1 VAVSVGALEV
11 RNFRSCRDIAVVLSS
26 YTPIVG
32 RNNCGKSN
40 VVAALSWLIRKSTLS
55 EDYFNQVD
63 RHLEVA
69 GTLIGIQQADIDTLP
84 DPKHRAAIAKYVQDG
99 TLHIKRAQAAPK
111 VAPKLAVKDPG
122 TGEWADNPTGIDAA
136 LNALFPEPIHIA
148 AMEDAAEDA
157 AKSKTTTTIGK
168 LLAALL
174 EGIRQRHEADLQV
187 HLDALITRISAKG
200 AQRFAELDQI
210 DASINAKVRDL
221 FPGVSVRL
229 DFPVPLI
236 EELIKAGTV
245 RVFEDEDPNG
255 PGRAFDSFGHGS
267 QRAIQMALVRHL
279 AEVRRGQPVDGGVN
293 LLLIDEPELYLHLF
307 AVEHIRE
314 ALKTLAASG
323 YQVVFTTHSAQMITP
338 ADASSA
344 LLMTKTSANG
354 TQARPR
360 LADALETA
368 VPNAE
373 HQIGLLFTLTHASQV
388 FFADRVVLTEGKTE
402 LRLLP
407 HLFQIAKGKTLG
419 QAGIALVA
427 QTGVNDTPK
436 CMAVL
441 GAMGIPAKAVVDL
454 DFAFRNATTHGYLAD
469 NDVDIVSCKEVMQRI
484 HIESGFC
491 LSKDGLPE
499 KGGKL
504 KASQAFEVLAAHPDA
519 RPSIA
524 NLAEKL
530 LRKNIWLWTAGAIE
544 VPLGLK
550 AKKETEW
557 RRFHRETLDKG
568 LDATASDAQSVR
580 DLLEWLAT

>member
-1 VAVSVGALEV
+1 
-11 RNFRSCRDIAVVLSS
+11 
-26 YTPIVG
+26 
-32 RNNCGKSN
+32 
-40 VVAALSWLIRKSTLS
+40 
-55 EDYFNQVD
+55 
-63 RHLEVA
+63 
-69 GTLIGIQQADIDTLP
+69 
-84 DPKHRAAIAKYVQDG
+84 
-99 TLHIKRAQAAPK
+99 
-111 VAPKLAVKDPG
+111 
-122 TGEWADNPTGIDAA
+122 
-136 LNALFPEPIHIA
+136 
-148 AMEDAAEDA
+148 MEDAAEDA

-168 LLAALL
+168 LLATLL
-174 EGIRQRHEADLQV
+174 EGIRQQHEADLQV
-187 HLDALITRISAKG
+187 HLDALTTQISAKG

-255 PGRAFDSFGHGS
+255 PGRAFGSFGHGS

-279 AEVRRGQPVDGGVN
+279 AELRRGQAVNGGVN
-293 LLLIDEPELYLHLF
+293 LLLIDEPELYLHPF

-344 LLMTKTSANG
+344 LLMTKTAADG
-354 TQARPR
+354 TRARPR

-368 VPNAE
+368 VPDAD
-373 HQIGLLFTLTHASQV
+373 HQIGLIFTLTHASQV

-407 HLFQIAKGKTLG
+407 HLFQVAKGKTLG

-454 DFAFRNATTHGYLAD
+454 DFAFRNAATHGYLAGD
-469 NDVDIVSCKEVMQRI
+469 DVDIAACKDVMQRI
-484 HIESGFC
+484 HIDSGFC

-519 RPSIA
+519 KPPIA
-524 NLAEKL
+524 SLAEKL
-530 LRKNIWLWTAGAIE
+530 QQKNIWLWTAGAIE

-557 RRFHRETLDKG
+557 RRFHQETLDKG
-568 LDATASDAQSVR
+568 LDATAPDAQSVR